1 MTLPLKAAYA
11 AELGSLE
18 KALSVA
24 PPLKGFLVIEPS
36 ASPQALSR
44 SVGCL
49 AMIRQVGR
57 GEQGRILSV
66 IARGRQ
72 RVDILANLLFFD
84 QATRSPLRVA
94 QIKVLPRENVPHV
107 PREIREGYGHW
118 ASWVVHQL
126 DPHSLAEVAYDEA
139 SKILPDVKDL
149 RDDPCMFSYWLA
161 VSLPIC
167 CASRQNLLTEDNVS
181 YRLRKELQLIA
192 SVSGIFCVT
201 CSKRLANVTDVIAMS
216 EMGPSDVF
224 VNANGYVHDLITV
237 RGVHDVKLYGSPQKE
252 FSWFDGYAW
261 TIAHCSHCLDHIGW
275 RFTAVDADLR
285 PHCFWG
291 LSRARITHEENV

>member
-1 MTLPLKAAYA
+1 MPLKAAHA

-18 KALSVA
+18 KALSVER
-24 PPLKGFLVIEPS
+24 PLTGFLVIEPS
-36 ASPQALSR
+36 ASIQALSR

-57 GEQGRILSV
+57 DNHGRLLSV
-66 IARGRQ
+66 IARGQQ
-72 RVDILANLLFFD
+72 RVDIHANLMFFD
-84 QATRSPLRVA
+84 QATRTPLRLTR
-94 QIKVLPRENVPHV
+94 IKVLPRESVPHV
-107 PREIREGYGHW
+107 PQEIREGCGHW
-118 ASWVVHQL
+118 AAWVVHRL
-126 DPHSLAEVAYDEA
+126 DPHSLAALAYDEA

-149 RDDPCMFSYWLA
+149 RDDPCLFSYWLA
-161 VSLPIC
+161 ASLPIC

-192 SVSGIFCVT
+192 SVSGIFCES
-201 CSKRLANVTDVIAMS
+201 CSKRLANVTDVITMS
-216 EMGPSDVF
+216 EMGPNDVF

-261 TIAHCSHCLDHIGW
+261 TIAHCAYCLNHIGW
-275 RFTAVDADLR
+275 RFTAVDADLH

-291 LSRARITHEENV
+291 LSRARITHEGNA